1 MEINRRTVLF
11 GLGAAG
17 FGTAGVLIGSG
28 AFTSV
33 EAERT
38 VSVNIT
44 DDDNA
49 VLRLEAVGDVGDEIL
64 DTESAGSGA
73 VTQIT
78 FEHSTLNQHAMTLF
92 EDALRVTNEGSQDV
106 GFSVDASGS
115 DDPNDLVGN
124 ALDIRKDGATIVDSG
139 SGANAVDLDAGTS
152 ILLTIVIDLLNGNQ
166 GSDLSSI
173 NTVAVAARERD
184 HSTS

>member
-1 MEINRRTVLF
+1 MVGVKPLPMVVRRVMPTITKTVEGVDTPKRLH
-11 GLGAAG
+11 GHQSANGA
-17 FGTAGVLIGSG
+17 
-28 AFTSV
+28 
-33 EAERT
+33 
-38 VSVNIT
+38 
-44 DDDNA
+44 
-49 VLRLEAVGDVGDEIL
+49 EIL